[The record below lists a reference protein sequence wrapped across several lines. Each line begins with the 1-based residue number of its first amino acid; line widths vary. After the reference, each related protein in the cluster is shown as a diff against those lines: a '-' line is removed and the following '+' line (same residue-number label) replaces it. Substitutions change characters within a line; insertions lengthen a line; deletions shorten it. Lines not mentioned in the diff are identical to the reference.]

1 VLEPQGRVDGEWKG
15 EGESV
20 SPWVEGVAGMLSDGN
35 REALADAVAPA
46 VGEGR
51 AEGLPRAD
59 PRGDGV
65 GDALKEREGGALEEA
80 DPLSLTVRV
89 AQAQPVG
96 EGEGDS
102 NADSDAN
109 RDGVEVGDADRASV
123 LVTEVVGGMEGETV
137 PEGGFVASPV
147 AVG

>member
-1 VLEPQGRVDGEWKG
+1 L
-15 EGESV
+15 
-20 SPWVEGVAGMLSDGN
+20 
-35 REALADAVAPA
+35 
-46 VGEGR
+46 
-51 AEGLPRAD
+51 
-59 PRGDGV
+59 
-65 GDALKEREGGALEEA
+65 
-80 DPLSLTVRV
+80 RV
-89 AQAQPVG
+89 AQEQPVG

-137 PEGGFVASPV
+137 PEGESVASPV